1 MSDFS
6 LLVRKKIEALNSE
19 QKQMFDEEYNRRKKP
34 FGDENNNELALDI
47 LRDISLT
54 FGNVNPIQKNYDEE
68 VKRKDF
74 GDSTHLPPKKKSKG
88 ILNSFIIL
96 AVFVVFISVSSY
108 TKPTKAKME
117 NDIINKFLETQPKLL
132 KFFKEV
138 FLGEEISE
146 EKADNIIYNFLKS
159 NGYEIYFKDY
169 DFVIAK
175 KLEIVDKV
183 SDKSLLTAYG
193 FFGKA
198 FITYKSDDL
207 VIDFGKNENN
217 YGNNFENTK
226 KPKYQAIESD
236 LKYEPKPLSSWDEE
250 KKSSENEKIRNSLV
264 EDNNKSSELES
275 DSIKIN

>member
-1 MSDFS
+1 M
-6 LLVRKKIEALNSE
+6 
-19 QKQMFDEEYNRRKKP
+19 
-34 FGDENNNELALDI
+34 
-47 LRDISLT
+47 
-54 FGNVNPIQKNYDEE
+54 
-68 VKRKDF
+68 
-74 GDSTHLPPKKKSKG
+74 
-88 ILNSFIIL
+88 

-250 KKSSENEKIRNSLV
+250 KKSSENEKIRNSSV